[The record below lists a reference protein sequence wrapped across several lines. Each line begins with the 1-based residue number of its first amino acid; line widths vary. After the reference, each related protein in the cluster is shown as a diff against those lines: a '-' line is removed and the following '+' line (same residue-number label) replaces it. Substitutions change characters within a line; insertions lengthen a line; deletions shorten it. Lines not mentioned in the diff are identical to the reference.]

1 MVGNAFSNI
10 IKQMSGLAANYHLAY
25 NPVLTQQKTLNVTG
39 TFSKPKRDPDYP
51 DYFEEV
57 ANFFLE
63 Y

>member
-1 MVGNAFSNI
+1 
-10 IKQMSGLAANYHLAY
+10 MSGLAANYNLAY

-57 ANFFLE
+57 ANFFPWILKE
-63 Y
+63 QNVYEVV